1 MDPRLTRLYQDELI
15 HLHELGREFAREH
28 PKIAARLGLDK
39 AVVSD
44 PYVERLL
51 EGFAFLTARVR
62 LKLEAE
68 YPQLIA
74 QLLESLYP
82 NFIAPLPSMLIT
94 RFGVDPNDPNLAR
107 GFRVPR
113 GSLLESTVP
122 LGQDTRCEYSTAMDV
137 VLWPVQVT
145 AVRYFSHAPDL
156 GLSRDPAT
164 RTARGGLRLTLKAGG
179 GLGFDQL
186 GMDRLRLH
194 FSAPDDVAFRLHEL
208 ALGHP
213 LGTLVV
219 AGGQTAFSD
228 ADSVQPVGF
237 AADEALL
244 PEGMRAFS
252 GHRLLQEVAALPQRL
267 LFVEVTDLARRL
279 AATRTGEI
287 ELVLLFG
294 RGDPSLESLVDES
307 SVALFCTPAVN
318 LFRKR
323 LGRVLLGTGEW
334 EHHLVPDRAR
344 PQDFEV
350 HSVEA
355 VTGHGTEGTR
365 EFRPLYSSDHGVD
378 PASQGGYTLRREPRR
393 PSERQNLKGAR
404 VPSYLG
410 EEVFISVV
418 DTAGGAGNDD
428 LRQLAVDAWCTNRD
442 LPVLLQGTAATDWT
456 LEAPGPV
463 QSVTVL
469 RGPTRPASRAP
480 TGPVGWALVRLLT
493 HNHLLVSDDAEAA
506 AAMLRDTLRLF
517 GLTLDAAWAHQLDG
531 LRSLQ
536 VSNVVRRLPFSGPLA
551 FGSGLDVRLEVDE
564 QAFQGSSAFL
574 LGSVLEVFLA
584 RHAALNSF
592 TQFTLASAQR
602 GVIKT
607 WPARIGR
614 RQAL

>member
-39 AVVSD
+39 AVVTD

-82 NFIAPLPSMLIT
+82 NFVAPMPSMLVA
-94 RFGVDPNDPNLAR
+94 RFGIDPNDPNLAR
-107 GFRVPR
+107 GFKVPR
-113 GSLLESTVP
+113 LSLLQSTVP
-122 LGQDTRCEYSTAMDV
+122 LGQDTRCEFSTSMDV
-137 VLWPVQVT
+137 VLWPIQVT

-164 RTARGGLRLTLKAGG
+164 RAARGGLRITLKAGG
-179 GLGFDQL
+179 GLTFDQL
-186 GMDRLRLH
+186 GLDRLRLH
-194 FSAPDDVAFRLHEL
+194 FSGADDVAFRLHEL
-208 ALGHP
+208 SLGHP

-219 AGGQTAFSD
+219 AGGKTSFSD

-252 GHRLLQEVAALPQRL
+252 GHRLLQESAALPQRL
-267 LFVEVTDLARRL
+267 LFVEVGDLARRL
-279 AATRTGEI
+279 AISPSGEV

-294 RGDPSLESLVDES
+294 RGDPSLESLVDEG
-307 SVALFCTPAVN
+307 SVSLFCTPAVN

-344 PQDFEV
+344 PLDFEV
-350 HSVEA
+350 HSVET
-355 VTGHGTEGTR
+355 VTGHGPEGTR
-365 EFRPLYSSDHGVD
+365 EFRPLYSSDHGTD
-378 PASQGGYTLRREPRR
+378 PDQQGGYTLRREPRR
-393 PSERQNLKGAR
+393 PSERQTLKGAR

-418 DTAGGAGNDD
+418 DAGGGAHSEDM
-428 LRQLAVDAWCTNRD
+428 RQLAVDAWCTNRD
-442 LPVLLQGTAATDWT
+442 LPVLLQGAGATDWT

-463 QSVTVL
+463 HTVTVL
-469 RGPTRPASRAP
+469 RGPTRPSSRSP

-493 HNHLLVSDDAEAA
+493 HNHLLLTEDPEGA

-517 GLTLDAAWAHQLDG
+517 GLPLDAAWTHQLEG
-531 LRSLQ
+531 LRSLA
-536 VSNVVRRLPFSGPLA
+536 VSNVVRRLPFTGPLA

-564 QAFQGSSAFL
+564 QAFQGASAFL
-574 LGSVLEVFLA
+574 LGSVIEMFLA

-592 TQFTLASAQR
+592 TQFTLVSAQR
-602 GVIKT
+602 GVLKT